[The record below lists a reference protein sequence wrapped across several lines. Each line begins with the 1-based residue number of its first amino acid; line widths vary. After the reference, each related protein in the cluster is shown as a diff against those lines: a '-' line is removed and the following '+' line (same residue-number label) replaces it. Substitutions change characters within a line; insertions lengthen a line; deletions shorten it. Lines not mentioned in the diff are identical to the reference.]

1 MNSQI
6 ELNAKDIISGLG
18 NLNQRFSGKKI
29 LLTGAAGFLG
39 CQFMHYFMVLN
50 GSGINE
56 TQGERLL
63 EICKECWGSGWQH
76 GHFVMDQTDIQETN
90 TIDGH
95 LESQYES
102 VTNYGGT
109 E

>member
-1 MNSQI
+1 MNVYANRTPEIPDQI
-6 ELNAKDIISGLG
+6 AKNISIRLIG
-18 NLNQRFSGKKI
+18 
-29 LLTGAAGFLG
+29 
-39 CQFMHYFMVLN
+39 VLN

-76 GHFVMDQTDIQETN
+76 GHFVMDQIDTQETN

-95 LESQYES
+95 LESQYEN